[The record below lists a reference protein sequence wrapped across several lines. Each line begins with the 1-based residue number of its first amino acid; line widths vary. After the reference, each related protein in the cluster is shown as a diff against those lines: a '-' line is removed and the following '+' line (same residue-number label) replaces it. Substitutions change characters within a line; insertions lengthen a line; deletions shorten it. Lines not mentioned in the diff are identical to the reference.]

1 MLLNLFVPNT
11 PFLYPLKTPEKLT
24 VMKKR
29 AFTKFHKRSLEKGFS
44 GNYGNNSNKKQAAVR
59 RWSSKSKLN
68 IIFFEARTDCPVE
81 TMLR

>member
-1 MLLNLFVPNT
+1 M
-11 PFLYPLKTPEKLT
+11 
-24 VMKKR
+24 
-29 AFTKFHKRSLEKGFS
+29 KFHKRSLEKGFS